1 VNSWGTL
8 SPKADKAADHDN
20 HRMKIHFPVRL
31 LSLSLALLLSACS
44 PEQNWRDVALEG
56 SGLKVQLPCKPDRT
70 TRSVTLGDVPVD
82 LQVVGCESGSA
93 IVAVMSAALPAAAD
107 ANAVMLYW
115 QQATLANAKVQ
126 PDATMSQQIWHRPGQ
141 VPLAA
146 SVRIQ
151 APAQRANGEAV
162 SMDAAWG
169 AVAEGERIRL
179 VHAVVYDSKPPTELA
194 NTLLQA
200 IQP

>member
-1 VNSWGTL
+1 
-8 SPKADKAADHDN
+8 
-20 HRMKIHFPVRL
+20 MKNKFPVTL
-31 LSLSLALLLSACS
+31 LGLSLALLSSACS
-44 PEQNWRDVALEG
+44 PEQNWRDLALEG
-56 SGLKVQLPCKPDRT
+56 SGIKLQLPCKPDRT
-70 TRSVTLGDVPVD
+70 TRHVTLAGVPVD

-93 IVAVMSAALPAAAD
+93 IVAVMSAALPPAVD
-107 ANAVMLYW
+107 ANDVMLYW

-126 PDATMSQQIWHRPGQ
+126 PDASMVRQAWHRPGQ
-141 VPLAA
+141 LPLAA

-179 VHAVVYDSKPPTELA
+179 VHAVVYDKKHPAELA
-194 NTLLQA
+194 TTLMEA
-200 IQP
+200 IKP